1 MPELYTVQVF
11 LGAYYA
17 TKKRTREGT
26 SDQKRAREGRQVTGR
41 RVASFGRRGATPR
54 IAVEEEGLV
63 TRNQDIPP
71 REVPGWRVRR
81 TAVVTVIIG
90 WLAVSASSVIIVI
103 ITVVV
108 AVVVTPTTIIRAV
121 VIRAIIIG
129 AIVVR
134 LTVARVA
141 VFVFF
146 GKSRWGQEKN
156 CHEGDDEE
164 KQLL

>member
-1 MPELYTVQVF
+1 
-11 LGAYYA
+11 
-17 TKKRTREGT
+17 
-26 SDQKRAREGRQVTGR
+26 
-41 RVASFGRRGATPR
+41 
-54 IAVEEEGLV
+54 VEVEGLV

-71 REVPGWRVRR
+71 REVTGRRVIR

-90 WLAVSASSVIIVI
+90 WLAVSASPVIIVI

-121 VIRAIIIG
+121 VIWAIIIG

-134 LTVARVA
+134 LTVAWVA
-141 VFVFF
+141 VFVFL
-146 GKSRWGQEKN
+146 GESRWGQEKN

-164 KQLL
+164 K

>member
-17 TKKRTREGT
+17 TEKRTREGT
-26 SDQKRAREGRQVTGR
+26 SDQKRAREGRRVTGR
-41 RVASFGRRGATPR
+41 GVASFGRRGPTPR
-54 IAVEEEGLV
+54 IAVEVEELV

-71 REVPGWRVRR
+71 REVTGWRVIR

-90 WLAVSASSVIIVI
+90 WLAISTSSIIIVI

-108 AVVVTPTTIIRAV
+108 AVVVTPTTIIRGV
-121 VIRAIIIG
+121 GIRTIIVGTVI
-129 AIVVR
+129 VR

-141 VFVFF
+141 VFVFL
-146 GKSRWGQEKN
+146 GKSRWS
-156 CHEGDDEE
+156 
-164 KQLL
+164 